1 MAAMMSLSASASIC
15 GSQAAHLGAPRRAPG
30 AAAPRRVQTQAFF
43 NFGGGDKGGAG
54 APPSVCVECGYIY
67 KGDLSKEPFNY
78 TCPECG
84 VGKWRFKKM
93 PQNNT
98 SYYNSMAAQKA
109 ANKKEAAKKRKGS
122 ARAKLREQAMKNMR
136 DKDQGKQ
143 GGLFGRK

>member
-1 MAAMMSLSASASIC
+1 MVAS
-15 GSQAAHLGAPRRAPG
+15 
-30 AAAPRRVQTQAFF
+30 
-43 NFGGGDKGGAG
+43 
-54 APPSVCVECGYIY
+54 
-67 KGDLSKEPFNY
+67 
-78 TCPECG
+78 G

-136 DKDQGKQ
+136 DKDQGKK